1 MIDNATR
8 VSRTLIFVSLLAVV
22 LAGCAAGDYLGKPKE
37 PDPNIFPS
45 DYKKEILD
53 TMTTTLEDPT
63 NVRGA
68 YISDPALVPV
78 GKDQR
83 YAVCIRSNSRNSARQ
98 YKGSMDK
105 IAFFFGGHLN
115 QLVDASPEQ
124 CGKVAY
130 KPFPELEKLCLATKC
145 E

>member
-1 MIDNATR
+1 MIDNAAR
-8 VSRTLIFVSLLAVV
+8 VRRILISVSLLAVV
-22 LAGCAAGDYLGKPKE
+22 LAGCSSGDYLGKPKE
-37 PDPNIFPS
+37 PDPNLFPK

-68 YISDPALVPV
+68 LITDPVLVPV
-78 GKDQR
+78 GKEQR
-83 YAVCIRSNSRNSARQ
+83 YAVCIRSNSRNIARQ
-98 YKGSMDK
+98 YRGSTDR

-115 QLVDASPEQ
+115 QLIDASPEQ
-124 CGKVAY
+124 CGKAAY
-130 KPFPELEKLCLATKC
+130 KPFPELEKLCLGSKC